1 MGVKGAKK
9 VLPVI
14 VAVELEADH
23 PVRMCRVLG
32 DDSFDEIK
40 KFVEDFMAKF
50 AFDADSDTVL
60 NITDSVFNTNSCIY
74 DDGGPWYSF
83 HVRFSE

>member
-1 MGVKGAKK
+1 MGGKIGKKG
-9 VLPVI
+9 LPVI
-14 VAVELEADH
+14 VAVELDADH

-40 KFVEDFMAKF
+40 KFVEDFMHKF
-50 AFDADSDTVL
+50 AFSADNDMVL
-60 NITDSVFNTNSCIY
+60 QITDAVFNTNSCIF